1 MNDIRLDKMTL
12 AKIATALLHKEYSEI
27 ENFFKQNV
35 NRFPIELLEKLY
47 FEIIR
52 LRIVLQSKIK
62 HKEELLQTHHLYTT
76 PFANR
81 FSIHIL
87 ALDSLFRNKSMDIE
101 TFRFLDII
109 NINSINITK
118 KAFMLNKFKYK
129 KVILNLDLSKAQESY
144 IR

>member
-1 MNDIRLDKMTL
+1 M
-12 AKIATALLHKEYSEI
+12 
-27 ENFFKQNV
+27 
-35 NRFPIELLEKLY
+35 
-47 FEIIR
+47 
-52 LRIVLQSKIK
+52 QSKIK